1 MTDASR
7 EGLEH
12 HPAQQEDV
20 LPWRALAGVLVA
32 TIALSFGLGG
42 WACSVAR
49 RLGPPIEGPR
59 PDAVDPIDLL
69 RSNLDH
75 ELFDSAPIDAERGRN
90 ADRRRL
96 EEWGWV
102 DRERGIVH
110 MPIEAAMR
118 IHLSGSP
125 SAQETAAR

>member
-1 MTDASR
+1 MTEGTRESSESR
-7 EGLEH
+7 
-12 HPAQQEDV
+12 PAQQEDT
-20 LPWRALAGVLVA
+20 LPWRALVGVLAA
-32 TIALSFGLGG
+32 TTVLSFALGG

-49 RLGPPIEGPR
+49 RLGPSMEGPR

-69 RSNLDH
+69 RSDLDH
-75 ELFDSAPIDAERGRN
+75 ELFDSAPIDAEIGRT

-96 EEWGWV
+96 EAWGWV

-118 IHLSGSP
+118 IHLGDGP
-125 SAQETAAR
+125 SNRETAAR